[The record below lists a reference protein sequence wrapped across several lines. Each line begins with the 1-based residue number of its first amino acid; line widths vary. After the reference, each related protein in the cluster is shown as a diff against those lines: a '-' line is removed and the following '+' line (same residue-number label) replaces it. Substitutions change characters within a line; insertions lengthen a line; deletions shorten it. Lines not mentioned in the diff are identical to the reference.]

1 MTDTDHKLR
10 MRLREESDEMLFA
23 NMELSEQT
31 KQRIREQA
39 AIETDGQAELK
50 METKKEEMRMEKK
63 IGSKARM
70 PMGLPTEKEGIRV
83 EKQTGLPS
91 ENSGMRMEKQ
101 MSKSGRR
108 SLAPRSWRLG
118 AAVVAVAILIGSGY
132 ALVQNQNQSQN
143 QTVADP
149 GGQPSA
155 SQPSGGTGAA
165 SGSELSSLVT
175 TPLSSAE
182 DAKAAFGEGLRLPA
196 AAPEGFELT
205 EMVAVGEAG
214 QPARDI
220 VLTYTA
226 GDKTLTFSA
235 SRMTAAFPT
244 DLFTPVQVGDADGF
258 VFEQPELVE
267 LYWTVDGVQYSIIGP
282 VSADSALQI
291 AGSIQ

>member
-1 MTDTDHKLR
+1 
-10 MRLREESDEMLFA
+10 
-23 NMELSEQT
+23 MEIQVD
-31 KQRIREQA
+31 KQ
-39 AIETDGQAELK
+39 
-50 METKKEEMRMEKK
+50 METGKKEMRMDQQ
-63 IGSKARM
+63 
-70 PMGLPTEKEGIRV
+70 TEKTR
-83 EKQTGLPS
+83 
-91 ENSGMRMEKQ
+91 
-101 MSKSGRR
+101 RR
-108 SLAPRSWRLG
+108 SLVPRSWRLG
-118 AAVVAVAILIGSGY
+118 AAVAAVAILIGSGY
-132 ALVQNQNQSQN
+132 ALVQSQNQSQN
-143 QTVADP
+143 QNLAIP

-182 DAKAAFGEGLRLPA
+182 DAKAAFGEDLRLPA

-205 EMVAVGEAG
+205 ERVAVGEAG

-220 VLTYTA
+220 VLTYAA

-244 DLFTPVQVGDADGF
+244 DLFTPVQVGEADGF

-267 LYWTVDGVQYSIIGP
+267 LYWIVDSVQYSIVGP